1 MECDGTILSMS
12 YEIELYQHDPL
23 ALANRW
29 MTLPSDELR
38 RRAFKAAYSLDHD
51 ELCSLTFAHITAF
64 GAAGATVSDAT
75 LRSYRISIRQFL
87 NYCADHATAPLRATP
102 DTGRLWLR
110 RMESMG
116 RSAATVRVRVAGA
129 RAMYRALR
137 WATDTTADPFLDV
150 KPAKDITPPW
160 EKRLPYQHHEIE
172 RLLEVATG
180 SLKLLILLCSHGG
193 LRIGEALSL
202 QIGDIHPQDRVLII
216 RNGKGGKMRRVV
228 LSQTLLLN
236 LHLQGEPNTPLVGL
250 KYQCAIKHLRA
261 ACAFAKVTY
270 RGWHS
275 MRHYSGTRLMRETG
289 DLDCVARHL
298 GHADLATAR
307 IYAKWSEDSL
317 HSTVGQW

>member
-1 MECDGTILSMS
+1 MS

-23 ALANRW
+23 TLANRW
-29 MTLPSDELR
+29 MTLPSEELR
-38 RRAFKAAYSLDHD
+38 RRAFKAAYTLDHE
-51 ELCSLTFAHITAF
+51 ELCSLTFAYITAF
-64 GAAGATVSDAT
+64 GSAGATVSDDT
-75 LRSYRISIRQFL
+75 LRSYRISIQQFL
-87 NYCADHATAPLRATP
+87 NFCATHATAPLRATP

-110 RMESMG
+110 RMESLG

-160 EKRLPYQHHEIE
+160 EKRLPYQHHEIQS
-172 RLLEVATG
+172 LLEVATG
-180 SLKLLILLCSHGG
+180 PLKLLILLCSHGG
-193 LRIGEALSL
+193 LRIGEALNL
-202 QIGDIHPQDRVLII
+202 QVQDIYPQDRVLVV

-228 LSQTLLLN
+228 LSQTLLQNVTPHLN
-236 LHLQGEPNTPLVGL
+236 GAPKAFLIGL
-250 KYQCAIKHLRA
+250 KYQCAIKHLRS

-289 DLDCVARHL
+289 DLDRVARHL

-317 HSTVGQW
+317 HSTVGKW

>member
-1 MECDGTILSMS
+1 MS

-29 MTLPSDELR
+29 MALPSDELR
-38 RRAFKAAYSLDHD
+38 RRAFKAAYTLDHE
-51 ELCSLTFAHITAF
+51 ELCSLTFAYITAF
-64 GAAGATVSDAT
+64 GSAGATVSEAT
-75 LRSYRISIRQFL
+75 LRSYRVSVQQFL
-87 NYCADHATAPLRATP
+87 DYCSAHATAPLRATP

-110 RMESMG
+110 QMESRG
-116 RSAATVRVRVAGA
+116 RSAATVRVRIAGA

-150 KPAKDITPPW
+150 KPAKDLTPPW
-160 EKRLPYQHHEIE
+160 EKRHPYQHHEIQQ
-172 RLLEVATG
+172 LLEVTTD
-180 SLKLLILLCSHGG
+180 SLKLLVLLCSHGG
-193 LRIGEALSL
+193 LRIGEALNL
-202 QIGDIHPQDRVLII
+202 QVRDIQPQDRILII
-216 RNGKGGKMRRVV
+216 RSGKGGKMRRVV

-236 LHLQGEPNTPLVGL
+236 LSPHLRKEPHTSLVNLTYQGAV
-250 KYQCAIKHLRA
+250 KKLRA
-261 ACAFAKVTY
+261 ACAFAKITY

-289 DLDCVARHL
+289 DLDRVARHL

>member
-1 MECDGTILSMS
+1 MS
-12 YEIELYQHDPL
+12 YEIELYQHNPL

-29 MTLPSDELR
+29 LTLPGDELR
-38 RRAFKAAYSLDHD
+38 RRAFKAAYTFDYE
-51 ELCSLTFAHITAF
+51 ELCSLTFAYITAF
-64 GAAGATVSDAT
+64 GSAGASVSDAT
-75 LRSYRISIRQFL
+75 LRSYRISIQQFL
-87 NYCADHATAPLRATP
+87 EYCSAHATAPLRATP

-110 RMESMG
+110 QMEARG
-116 RSAATVRVRVAGA
+116 RSAATVRVRIAGV

-150 KPAKDITPPW
+150 KPAKDLTPPW
-160 EKRLPYQHHEIE
+160 DKRLPYQHHEIQK
-172 RLLEVATG
+172 LLEVTTG

-202 QIGDIHPQDRVLII
+202 QVRDIHPQDRILII
-216 RNGKGGKMRRVV
+216 RSGKGGKMRRVV

-236 LHLQGEPNTPLVGL
+236 LSSSLQKEPHASLVNL
-250 KYQCAIKHLRA
+250 KYQGAVKQLRA
-261 ACAFAKVTY
+261 ACAFAKTTY

-289 DLDCVARHL
+289 DLDRVARHL

>member
-1 MECDGTILSMS
+1 MS
-12 YEIELYQHDPL
+12 YEIELYQNDPL

-38 RRAFKAAYSLDHD
+38 RRAFRAAYTLDHQ
-51 ELCSLTFAHITAF
+51 ELCSLTFAYITAF
-64 GAAGATVSDAT
+64 GSAGAMVSDAT
-75 LRSYRISIRQFL
+75 LRSYRVSIQQFL
-87 NYCADHATAPLRATP
+87 DYCSAHATAPLRATP

-110 RMESMG
+110 QMESRG
-116 RSAATVRVRVAGA
+116 RSAATVRVRIAGA

-137 WATDTTADPFLDV
+137 WATNATVDPFLDV

-160 EKRLPYQHHEIE
+160 EKRLPYQHHEIQS
-172 RLLEVATG
+172 LLEAVTG

-193 LRIGEALSL
+193 LRIGEALNL
-202 QIGDIHPQDRVLII
+202 QVQDIHPQDRVLVI

-236 LHLQGEPNTPLVGL
+236 MTPYLCGEPKALLIGL
-250 KYQCAIKHLRA
+250 KYQCTIKHLRS
-261 ACAFAKVTY
+261 ACALANVTY

-289 DLDCVARHL
+289 DLDRVARHL
-298 GHADLATAR
+298 GHSDLATAR

>member
-1 MECDGTILSMS
+1 MS
-12 YEIELYQHDPL
+12 YEIQLYQHDPL

-29 MTLPSDELR
+29 VTLPSDELR
-38 RRAFKAAYSLDHD
+38 RRAFKAAYSFDHD

-64 GAAGATVSDAT
+64 GSAGAMVSDAT
-75 LRSYRISIRQFL
+75 LRSYRVSIQQFL
-87 NYCADHATAPLRATP
+87 DYCSAHATAPLRATP

-110 RMESMG
+110 QMESTG

-150 KPAKDITPPW
+150 KPAKDLTPPW
-160 EKRLPYQHHEIE
+160 EKRQPYQHQEIQS
-172 RLLEVATG
+172 LLEVATG
-180 SLKLLILLCSHGG
+180 PLKLLILLCSHGG
-193 LRIGEALSL
+193 LRIGEALDL
-202 QIGDIHPQDRVLII
+202 LVQDIHPKDRVLIV
-216 RNGKGGKMRRVV
+216 RHGKGGKMRRVV
-228 LSQTLLLN
+228 LSQSLLQNVTPYLQREPKTLLI
-236 LHLQGEPNTPLVGL
+236 GL

-261 ACAFAKVTY
+261 ACTLAKVTY

-289 DLDCVARHL
+289 DLDRVARHL
-298 GHADLATAR
+298 GHTDLATAR